1 MLTVYLYDIYLLL
14 IWHPSFSYLTVRRGI
29 YDHNLHMFS
38 LRRYMTHFPNIE
50 ARYMWCSMYILP
62 YRHGLYEL
70 RITYATLLTVFIG
83 LYDAGIPTFIWFPL
97 FLCTHDERAR
107 GQRPLHRFV
116 WPTDHRPFVWWFVWR
131 TETRMFLRYGP
142 HPLALPRR
150 HTSVCMTYGDP
161 HAFCGTDTTPTCTAA
176 RRTGWWG
183 WRAGA
188 CWLAGASNSYW
199 KPWAPISLGAFC
211 VENAL
216 TLISID
222 SCSVATRPTIVV
234 NGSCRVATG
243 SVLVVI
249 GLHSVRSCNRSKLL
263 QLVTSNCN

>member
-1 MLTVYLYDIYLLL
+1 MVPYVT
-14 IWHPSFSYLTVRRGI
+14 SYIR
-29 YDHNLHMFS
+29 
-38 LRRYMTHFPNIE
+38 
-50 ARYMWCSMYILP
+50 C
-62 YRHGLYEL
+62 
-70 RITYATLLTVFIG
+70 
-83 LYDAGIPTFIWFPL
+83 AGNGT
-97 FLCTHDERAR
+97 TS
-107 GQRPLHRFV
+107 
-116 WPTDHRPFVWWFVWR
+116 TS
-131 TETRMFLRYGP
+131 
-142 HPLALPRR
+142 
-150 HTSVCMTYGDP
+150 SVCMTLGPPHPLLIIQTHPHLPAATSGDLYDLRRPACVLRYGH
-161 HAFCGTDTTPTCTAA
+161 HAHVSCRAVRTARGWRA
-176 RRTGWWG
+176 CWWG